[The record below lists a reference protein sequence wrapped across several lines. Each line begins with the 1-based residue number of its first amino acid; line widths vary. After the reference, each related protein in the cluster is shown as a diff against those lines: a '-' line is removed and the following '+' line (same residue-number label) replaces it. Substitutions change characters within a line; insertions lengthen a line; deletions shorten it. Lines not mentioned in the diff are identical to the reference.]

1 MGSTSGVSKAIA
13 RVPTVGTRTPAWS
26 ACLQGLDDHTGRHRS
41 TAKRLRAEMALVRQD
56 LRRLGDKAV
65 VKTLLRRERQR
76 RRDPLMYDDFF

>member
-1 MGSTSGVSKAIA
+1 
-13 RVPTVGTRTPAWS
+13 
-26 ACLQGLDDHTGRHRS
+26 
-41 TAKRLRAEMALVRQD
+41 MALVRQD